1 MEVFEH
7 ALENTPGNDLARVLW
22 LKSRSSEVW
31 LDRRTTYTRSLAVM
45 SMVGYLLGLG
55 DRHPSNLMLDRY
67 SGKILHI
74 DFGDCFEASMHRE
87 KYPERVP
94 FRLTR
99 MLVRAMEVSG
109 IEGNFR
115 STCEGVMTVLRQN
128 KDSVMAMLEAF
139 VHDPLINWRLLNTTG
154 PGENANDYAG
164 AGVMAVSAVHAKAN
178 APTPTA
184 TPGPDGGPDGDR
196 MGDQAAA
203 AAAGGNP
210 LAVPPAAPNPPGEGA
225 EEAARRALAEEEA
238 AATARMREAQ
248 REAAERAEA
257 NSAEAD
263 SAEAARRGDPDPRF
277 AAGPPGPPPPNE
289 NENKNENDGS
299 GSVSGSAAPPF
310 APAATR
316 PRPRGAGA
324 NGVDVEGGPGGGGGG
339 AGGGDER
346 SVAAGTE
353 TDPATGTRSESERAS
368 GRGAGLE
375 AVPEDASRTEYAVSA
390 APAADAAAIASDG
403 HVDVETVYA
412 AASELQRG
420 RVTALD
426 AVEGL
431 AVDANEALNDR
442 AVSVMRRMSHKLTG
456 RDGTPGSAAAAA
468 GAAGG
473 DGGGGAGSPGAQ
485 ARNDELDNAAPDG
498 VEAQVQRLVVAATSH
513 ENLCQSYVGWCPFW

>member
-87 KYPERVP
+87 KFPERVP

-115 STCEGVMTVLRQN
+115 STCEGVMQVLRGN

-139 VHDPLINWRLLNTTG
+139 VHDPLINWRLLNTTA
-154 PGENANDYAG
+154 PGETANEYAG
-164 AGVMAVSAVHAKAN
+164 AGVMSVSAVHTSSN

-184 TPGPDGGPDGDR
+184 TPGP
-196 MGDQAAA
+196 
-203 AAAGGNP
+203 
-210 LAVPPAAPNPPGEGA
+210 PAADETDPSPAEGEQG
-225 EEAARRALAEEEA
+225 
-238 AATARMREAQ
+238 Q
-248 REAAERAEA
+248 G
-257 NSAEAD
+257 NAD
-263 SAEAARRGDPDPRF
+263 SAQTGADSAQTGADSAQKPSTAPAPLLTEEEDVRDADDPPTTTRARAAGLTQPAPHHPGVAPLDVGVGDGSSSFVGDGSSSF
-277 AAGPPGPPPPNE
+277 AAEMLP
-289 NENKNENDGS
+289 
-299 GSVSGSAAPPF
+299 
-310 APAATR
+310 
-316 PRPRGAGA
+316 
-324 NGVDVEGGPGGGGGG
+324 
-339 AGGGDER
+339 
-346 SVAAGTE
+346 
-353 TDPATGTRSESERAS
+353 
-368 GRGAGLE
+368 
-375 AVPEDASRTEYAVSA
+375 VPM
-390 APAADAAAIASDG
+390 AADAD
-403 HVDVETVYA
+403 VDVRAVYA

-431 AVDANEALNDR
+431 NVDANEVLNDR

-456 RDGTPGSAAAAA
+456 RDGSPGSALVAAPGA
-468 GAAGG
+468 GATP
-473 DGGGGAGSPGAQ
+473 SPGAAQ
-485 ARNDELDNAAPDG
+485 RAEDVDNATPDG
-498 VEAQVQRLVVAATSH
+498 VEAQVQRLIVSATSH
-513 ENLCQSYVGWCPFW
+513 ENLCQSYIGWCPFW